1 MSKHIIHILKSN
13 LETTKQEHLIL
24 LPETVSVFPP
34 ELYSLPEFSMI
45 IPYNAI
51 PAV

>member
-1 MSKHIIHILKSN
+1 MSEHIIHILKSN
-13 LETTKQEHLIL
+13 LETTKQDLIV
-24 LPETVSVFPP
+24 LPETVS
-34 ELYSLPEFSMI
+34 LPEFSVT

>member
-1 MSKHIIHILKSN
+1 MSEHIIHILKSN
-13 LETTKQEHLIL
+13 LETTKQEHLIV
-24 LPETVSVFPP
+24 LPETVS
-34 ELYSLPEFSMI
+34 LPEFSVT